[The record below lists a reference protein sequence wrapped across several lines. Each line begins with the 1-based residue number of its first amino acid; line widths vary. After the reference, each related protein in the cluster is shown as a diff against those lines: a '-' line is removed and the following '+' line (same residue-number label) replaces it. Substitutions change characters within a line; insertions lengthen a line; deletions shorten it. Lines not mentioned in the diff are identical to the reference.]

1 MKALALVLV
10 LGCTAL
16 AQDAAQQIKA
26 AQKTI
31 RSRKATDA
39 ALIAALETLVELES
53 KLTKDQ
59 ERLRKQIAQLVLQ
72 VLHRRRE
79 EVQWEA
85 ACALGELRASV
96 FPLARRAIERGL
108 LEEDDPSSVR
118 VWEATC
124 CSLLRLDLNRAT
136 RFLVEEVIDPNTDE
150 ASWRRTRTALLAL
163 AAAPRPTAEIRHQAV
178 KDLLARFQSFPFHV
192 EEPYDWVAGF
202 RGVRRSLRRQLA
214 KHGVYWADMRPR
226 VQRVLLR
233 FAADPITGA
242 LPRDV
247 DDGTQI
253 EILERLK
260 VWNGR
265 HKNRKQSPWIN
276 PKGKP
281 LPRTT
286 LREIRE
292 PGRGLYL
299 KFTAPW
305 TVYWPLLAPPMPKQK
320 DPAAPKRQELREKV
334 LGPLLRAGLGDADWR
349 VRGMAA
355 IGLGRIGGAG
365 KELLAALDREQ
376 DERVREAIAY
386 GLLLMRNKDLRDAWR
401 ARADDAA
408 ENPQV
413 RALALLALGCLGDI
427 DFLRKRKDGDAELA
441 GCTLAAIGMA
451 GDKADS
457 HRLTEVVLAKKC
469 APGVR

>member
-1 MKALALVLV
+1 MKALGLVLV
-10 LGCTAL
+10 LGCAAF
-16 AQDAAQQIKA
+16 AQDAAQQIKT

-53 KLTKDQ
+53 ELTKDQ
-59 ERLRKQIAQLVLQ
+59 GRLRKQIAPLVLQ
-72 VLHRRRE
+72 LLHRRSE
-79 EVQWEA
+79 KVQWQA
-85 ACALGELRASV
+85 ARALGGLDPAA
-96 FPLARRAIERGL
+96 FPIARKAIARGL
-108 LEEDDPSSVR
+108 LEEDEPSSIR

-124 CSLLRLDLNRAT
+124 VSLLRLNLNDGVK
-136 RFLVEEVIDPNTDE
+136 FLVEEIIDPNTDD
-150 ASWRRTRTALLAL
+150 ASWRRTRAALLAL
-163 AAAPRPTAEIRHQAV
+163 AAAPRPSAERRHESV

-202 RGVRRSLRRQLA
+202 RSVRRSLKRQLA

-233 FAADPITGA
+233 FCADPITGA

-265 HKNRKQSPWIN
+265 HKNRNQSPWID

-299 KFTAPW
+299 QFTAPW

-320 DPAAPKRQELREKV
+320 DPLAPKRQELREKL
-334 LGPLLRAGLGDADWR
+334 LGPVLRARLGDPDWP

-386 GLLLMRNKDLRDAWR
+386 GLLLMRSKELRDGWR

-413 RALALLALGCLGDI
+413 RAIALLALG
-427 DFLRKRKDGDAELA
+427 
-441 GCTLAAIGMA
+441 
-451 GDKADS
+451 
-457 HRLTEVVLAKKC
+457 
-469 APGVR
+469 